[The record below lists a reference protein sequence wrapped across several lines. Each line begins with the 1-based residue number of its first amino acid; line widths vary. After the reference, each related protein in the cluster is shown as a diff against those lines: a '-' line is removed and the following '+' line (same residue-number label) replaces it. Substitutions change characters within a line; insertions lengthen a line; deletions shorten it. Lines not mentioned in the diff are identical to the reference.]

1 MAAELKLF
9 SDLACTTELSGIPYS
24 LRIGPETGLNGTAG
38 EIAIKTIYA
47 KNTGDVLISNIVLTE
62 SADADARGQ
71 YSKGGVFQVET
82 AAITVTSVTAGDVTV
97 TVTGALVGNSPKAIE
112 VTVAESDADTV
123 VAGKIRTALQAQ
135 TDITTNYTVG
145 GTGANVSLTAKA
157 TAANDT
163 NLNIAVEGIC
173 GVVEITTSTNTT
185 LGVADGAYNQS
196 SITIGEM
203 AIGAVVTIHI
213 KVTVEA
219 LTEVHVDEPLNF
231 SISGTHL

>member
-1 MAAELKLF
+1 MAAQLKLF
-9 SDLACTTELSGIPYS
+9 SDLACTSELSGNPYS

-38 EIAIKTIYA
+38 EVAIKDIYA

-62 SADADARGQ
+62 SSDTDARGQ
-71 YSKGGVFQVET
+71 YSKGGVFQIET

-97 TVTGALVGNSPKAIE
+97 TVTGALVTGTTKAVE

-123 VAGKIRTALQAQ
+123 VAGKIRTALNVSE
-135 TDITTNYTVG
+135 ITTNYTIG

-163 NLNIAVEGIC
+163 SLNIAVEGIC
-173 GVVEITTSTNTT
+173 GVVAITTSTNTAI
-185 LGVADGAYNQS
+185 GVADGSYNQT
-196 SITIGEM
+196 SIALGDMEIGD
-203 AIGAVVTIHI
+203 VVTIHI

-219 LTEVHVDEPLNF
+219 LTAVHVDEPLNF